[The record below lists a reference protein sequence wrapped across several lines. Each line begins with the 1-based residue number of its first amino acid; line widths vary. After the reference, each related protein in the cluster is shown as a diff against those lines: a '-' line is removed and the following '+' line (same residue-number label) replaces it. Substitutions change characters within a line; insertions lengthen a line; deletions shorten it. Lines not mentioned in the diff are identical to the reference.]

1 METLDEGEKIMEKYI
16 NKVQMFASKF
26 GNISYVKAITDG
38 VSAVIPA
45 IIIGSIYTLLGNIQ
59 IKPYLDFIDSTGIK
73 DYLSLP
79 NNTTMGIVSILL
91 TFTVAYSFAHSA
103 NQDGVSA
110 GIISICSFVLLIPFE
125 VLESGSKGIPIIW
138 LGAQGM
144 FMAMIVGVVVGK
156 IFVVLKE
163 KNIEIK
169 MPENVPPA
177 TVRAFSAIIPG
188 FIIITVFLLIA
199 AVLKN
204 TSFVTFPQMVST
216 LIQTPLS
223 GIGNSVWA
231 VALIWMLSN
240 FVWFFGIHGIVVVS
254 VVNPILISIDLDNL
268 EQTSAGLEATRIIG
282 KNFTNVY
289 GGATGAGV
297 IMGLIIL
304 MTFFAKSKQ
313 YRTLGKLSI
322 IPDIF
327 SIAEPAIFGTPIVL
341 NLVLIIPFI
350 LIPTISIFAAFF
362 LTKVGIL
369 PILNGVQLPWSIP
382 VVLQGFLLG
391 GWRVA
396 LYQVVLLVFSVIAY
410 YPFFKVLDKKAYA
423 LEQGQTNGTTEAN

>member
-1 METLDEGEKIMEKYI
+1 MEKYI
-16 NKVQMFASKF
+16 DRVQIFANKF
-26 GNISYVKAITDG
+26 GSISYIKAITDG

-45 IIIGSIYTLLGNIQ
+45 IIIGSLYTLFGNIQ
-59 IKPYLDFIDSTGIK
+59 FQPYLDFLESTGIK
-73 DYLSLP
+73 NYLSIP
-79 NNTTMGIVSILL
+79 NNTTMGIISILL
-91 TFTVAYSFAHSA
+91 TFTVAYNFAH
-103 NQDGVSA
+103 NFKQDGVSA
-110 GIISICSFVLLIPFE
+110 GIISVCSFILLIPFE
-125 VLESGSKGIPIIW
+125 LLESGSKAIPVVW

-144 FMAMIVGVVVGK
+144 FMAMIVGVITGK
-156 IFVVLKE
+156 LFVVMKE
-163 KNIEIK
+163 KNMEIK

-188 FIIITVFLLIA
+188 FIIITLFLIIHIGLE
-199 AVLKN
+199 N
-204 TSFVTFPQMVST
+204 TPFGTFPQLVST

-231 VALIWMLSN
+231 VALIWLLSN

-268 EQTSAGLEATRIIG
+268 EKTSAGLEATQIIG

-289 GGATGAGV
+289 GGMTGAGI

-313 YRTLGKLSI
+313 YRTLGRLSI
-322 IPDIF
+322 VPDIF

-341 NLVLIIPFI
+341 NLVLIIPFM
-350 LIPTISIFAAFF
+350 LIPTISTIVAFF
-362 LTKVGIL
+362 LTKAGIL
-369 PILNGVQLPWSIP
+369 PILSGIQLPWSMP
-382 VVLQGFLLG
+382 VILQGFLLG

-396 LYQVVLLVFSVIAY
+396 LYQAALLVFSALAY
-410 YPFFKVLDKKAYA
+410 YPFFKVLDQRAFA
-423 LEQGQTNGTTEAN
+423 IENGEIEAD

>member
-1 METLDEGEKIMEKYI
+1 MEKYI
-16 NKVQMFASKF
+16 DRVQIFANKF
-26 GNISYVKAITDG
+26 GSISYIKAITDG

-59 IKPYLDFIDSTGIK
+59 FQPYLDFLESTGIK
-73 DYLSLP
+73 SYLSIP
-79 NNTTMGIVSILL
+79 NNTTMGIISILL
-91 TFTVAYSFAHSA
+91 TFTVAYNFAH
-103 NQDGVSA
+103 NFKQDGVSA
-110 GIISICSFVLLIPFE
+110 GIISVCSFVLLIPFE
-125 VLESGSKGIPIIW
+125 LLESGSKAIPVLW

-144 FMAMIVGVVVGK
+144 FMAMIVGVITGK
-156 IFVVLKE
+156 LFVVMKE
-163 KNIEIK
+163 KNMEIK

-188 FIIITVFLLIA
+188 FIIITMFLLIHIG
-199 AVLKN
+199 LEK
-204 TSFVTFPQMVST
+204 TSFGTFPQLVST

-231 VALIWMLSN
+231 VALIWLLSN

-268 EQTSAGLEATRIIG
+268 EKTTAGLEATQIIG

-289 GGATGAGV
+289 GGMTGAGI

-313 YRTLGKLSI
+313 YRTLGRLSI
-322 IPDIF
+322 VPDIF

-341 NLVLIIPFI
+341 NLVLILPFM
-350 LIPTISIFAAFF
+350 LIPTISTIVAFF
-362 LTKVGIL
+362 LTKAGIL
-369 PILNGVQLPWSIP
+369 PILSGIQLPWSMP
-382 VVLQGFLLG
+382 VILQGFLLG

-396 LYQVVLLVFSVIAY
+396 LYQAALLVFSALVY
-410 YPFFKVLDKKAYA
+410 YPFFKVLDRRAYA
-423 LEQGQTNGTTEAN
+423 IEKGEIEAE

>member
-1 METLDEGEKIMEKYI
+1 MEKYI
-16 NKVQMFASKF
+16 DKVQLFANKF
-26 GNISYVKAITDG
+26 GNISYIKAITDG

-45 IIIGSIYTLLGNIQ
+45 IIIGSLYTLLGNIQ
-59 IKPYLDFIDSTGIK
+59 FTPYLNFIESTGIK
-73 DYLSLP
+73 DYLSIP
-79 NNTTMGIVSILL
+79 NNTTMGIISILL
-91 TFTVAYSFAHSA
+91 TFTVAYNFVSSFKH
-103 NQDGVSA
+103 DGVSA

-125 VLESGSKGIPIIW
+125 LFESGSKGIPTTW

-144 FMAMIVGVVVGK
+144 FMAMIVGVIVGK
-156 IFVVLKE
+156 LFVVLKE
-163 KNIEIK
+163 RNIEIK

-199 AVLKN
+199 VILKN
-204 TSFVTFPQMVST
+204 TPFETFPQLVST

-231 VALIWMLSN
+231 IVFIWMLSN

-268 EQTSAGLEATRIIG
+268 ERTTNGLEATTIIG

-289 GGATGAGV
+289 GGMTGAGI
-297 IMGLIIL
+297 IMGLVIL

-313 YRTLGKLSI
+313 YKTLGRLSI
-322 IPDIF
+322 VPDIF

-341 NLVLIIPFI
+341 NLVLIVPFV
-350 LIPTISIFAAFF
+350 LIPTLSTILAFF
-362 LTKVGIL
+362 LTKIGIL
-369 PILNGVQLPWSIP
+369 PILNGIQLPWSMP
-382 VVLQGFLLG
+382 VILQGFLLG

-396 LYQVVLLVFSVIAY
+396 LYQAGMLVVSALIY
-410 YPFFKVLDKKAYA
+410 YPFFKVLDNKAYA
-423 LEQGQTNGTTEAN
+423 LENGEITEDNAKV

>member
-1 METLDEGEKIMEKYI
+1 MEKYI
-16 NKVQMFASKF
+16 DKVQIFANKF
-26 GNISYVKAITDG
+26 GSISYIKAITDG

-59 IKPYLDFIDSTGIK
+59 FQPYLDFLESAGIK
-73 DYLSLP
+73 DYLSIP
-79 NNTTMGIVSILL
+79 NNTTMGIISILL
-91 TFTVAYSFAHSA
+91 TFTVAYSFARNF

-110 GIISICSFVLLIPFE
+110 GIISVCSFVLLIPFE
-125 VLESGSKGIPIIW
+125 LLESGSKAIPTLW

-144 FMAMIVGVVVGK
+144 FMAMIVGAITGK
-156 IFVVLKE
+156 LFVVMKE
-163 KNIEIK
+163 KNMEIK

-188 FIIITVFLLIA
+188 FIIITLFLLVHIG
-199 AVLKN
+199 LEK
-204 TSFVTFPQMVST
+204 TSFETFPQLVST
-216 LIQTPLS
+216 VIQTPLS
-223 GIGNSVWA
+223 GIGSSVWA
-231 VALIWMLSN
+231 VALIWLLSN

-254 VVNPILISIDLDNL
+254 VVNPILISIDLENL
-268 EQTSAGLEATRIIG
+268 ERTQAGEAATQIIG

-289 GGATGAGV
+289 GGMTGAGI

-322 IPDIF
+322 VPDIF

-341 NLVLIIPFI
+341 NLVLIIPFM
-350 LIPTISIFAAFF
+350 LVPTISTIVAYFMTQA
-362 LTKVGIL
+362 GIL
-369 PILNGVQLPWSIP
+369 PILSGIQLPWSMP

-396 LYQVVLLVFSVIAY
+396 LYQAVLLVFSAAVY
-410 YPFFKVLDKKAYA
+410 YPFFKVLDKRAYA
-423 LEQGQTNGTTEAN
+423 VEQGELPAE